1 MALRSLLLLRIQ
13 GVVLPSTKGPR
24 TGLLSGLSP
33 AAATTRF
40 MGTKSQCEHRFPTT
54 IAEAEQRMTQL
65 RDSIKAMQQETIKDQ
80 QKLREELTEFDKNIR
95 REFAEVSSSADKAR
109 KVGSAFVAAVLGT
122 PLLLIFMSKYQPTD

>member
-1 MALRSLLLLRIQ
+1 
-13 GVVLPSTKGPR
+13 
-24 TGLLSGLSP
+24 
-33 AAATTRF
+33 
-40 MGTKSQCEHRFPTT
+40 
-54 IAEAEQRMTQL
+54 MTQL

-80 QKLREELTEFDKNIR
+80 QKLREELTEFDKNIRYAITILFGLNYSFTFNGLHNLLTLFYLFFFNIYR